1 MDYIAIGEVLK
12 PKGIKGG
19 IKVRPLTDDMRR
31 YDKLKLVY
39 IDSLPHKIL
48 SVSYEGSFVVLFLQG
63 IDDRNAAELLR
74 GKIVNI
80 DRHNAIDPDDGAY
93 FIEDI
98 IGCSLMG
105 DDGVKIGEILTVDSF
120 GSADVISG
128 KTMAGKDFRF
138 PFLNRI
144 VKNVDVDSKEFT
156 VLRKLWQEVV
166 VFDD

>member
-1 MDYIAIGEVLK
+1 MDYIAIGEILR

-19 IKVRPLTDDMRR
+19 VKVRALTDDMRR

-48 SVSYEGSFVVLFLQG
+48 NVSYEGSFVILFLQG
-63 IDDRNAAELLR
+63 IDDMNKAETLR
-74 GKIVNI
+74 GKIIHI
-80 DRHNAIDPDDGAY
+80 DRHNAIDPGDDAY
-93 FIEDI
+93 FINDI
-98 IGCSLMG
+98 IGCALMG
-105 DDGVKIGEILTVDSF
+105 DDGVRIGVIETVDNF

-128 KTMAGKDFRF
+128 KTLAGKDFRF

-144 VKNVDVDSKEFT
+144 VKNVDIDAKEFT
-156 VLRKLWQEVV
+156 IFREQWQEVV